1 MRKVSVKFLG
11 IASVGIVLGSIF
23 SLALYMMPKAS
34 PTGDKSGNTW
44 NQDKSEK
51 AKEYQQ
57 ILKDQRDE
65 KLRTSLGVDNIE
77 DYLDDMNLLYD
88 LAKEKDKVEEVE
100 EIMSDYEREQV
111 FYEIFLVTGDSEL
124 AEKFKEESELN
135 FRFERVI

>member
-77 DYLDDMNLLYD
+77 AYLDDMNLLYD

-135 FRFERVI
+135 FKFERVI

>member
-77 DYLDDMNLLYD
+77 VYLDDMNLLYD

-135 FRFERVI
+135 FKFERVI

>member
-65 KLRTSLGVDNIE
+65 KLRASLGVDNIE
-77 DYLDDMNLLYD
+77 DYMEDMNLLYD

-111 FYEIFLVTGDSEL
+111 FY
-124 AEKFKEESELN
+124 
-135 FRFERVI
+135 

>member
-77 DYLDDMNLLYD
+77 DYMEDMNLLYD

-135 FRFERVI
+135 FKFERVI

>member
-65 KLRTSLGVDNIE
+65 KLRTSLGLDNIE
-77 DYLDDMNLLYD
+77 DYMEDMNLLYD

-135 FRFERVI
+135 FKFERVI